1 VSILCWGWISH
12 EWDRVQHRIDGP
24 LDGLQNK
31 QIFAKRTGTVCK
43 NALPRWNN
51 PVLPRQLLYSGF
63 SYGFRGRPTSK

>member
-1 VSILCWGWISH
+1 MSILCWGWISH